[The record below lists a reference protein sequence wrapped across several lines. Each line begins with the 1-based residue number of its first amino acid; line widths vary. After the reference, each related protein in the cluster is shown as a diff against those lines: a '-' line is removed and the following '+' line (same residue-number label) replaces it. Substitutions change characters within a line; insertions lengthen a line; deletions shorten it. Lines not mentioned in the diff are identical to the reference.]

1 MKRELE
7 NQIEELKEDLDAEK
21 GSRVK
26 AEKQRKATSEVC
38 GIGDDGDCGDDD
50 GCDDDDYMMMMMM
63 MMVI

>member
-38 GIGDDGDCGDDD
+38 GIGDDGDG
-50 GCDDDDYMMMMMM
+50 YMMI
-63 MMVI
+63 VI